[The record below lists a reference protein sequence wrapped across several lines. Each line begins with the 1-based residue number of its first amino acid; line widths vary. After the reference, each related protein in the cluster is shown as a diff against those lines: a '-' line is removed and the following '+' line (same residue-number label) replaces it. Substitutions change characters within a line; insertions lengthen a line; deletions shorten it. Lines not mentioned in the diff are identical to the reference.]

1 MTTTH
6 PVDTPTYV
14 RIRDLDPERGATHAA
29 DAIVCRADRLA
40 DALLESGWFTVQPD
54 LIAPELQRALLSG
67 ACTDGME
74 RTLDIAIEKLSV
86 GSATLPSMNTTTHLH
101 LVESTPTWRDLAD
114 QLSAS
119 DIAHLERVESNPGTT
134 ATPFGLRLTAER
146 MVRRA
151 QLAATFADVPPPADA
166 RDVGFWEDND
176 AEDGPERHF
185 WGTDRDANGIGVQ
198 IHGFQQADGRVSARH
213 ISVDCNMGDIDAAT
227 ARAVGSAFLAAA
239 DELDQL
245 QAAR

>member
-1 MTTTH
+1 MSTTH
-6 PVDTPTYV
+6 PVDTYV
-14 RIRDLDPERGATHAA
+14 RIRDLDPERRATHAA

-40 DALLESGWFTVQPD
+40 DALLESGWFAVLPD
-54 LIAPELQRALLSG
+54 LIAPELQRALLAG
-67 ACTDGME
+67 RCTDGME
-74 RTLDIAIEKLSV
+74 RSLDIEIEKLSE
-86 GSATLPSMNTTTHLH
+86 GNATLPSMNTTTHLH

-134 ATPFGLRLTAER
+134 ATPFGLRVDAER

-151 QLAATFADVPPPADA
+151 QLAAAFADVPPPADA

-176 AEDGPERHF
+176 EDGPERHF

-213 ISVDCNMGDIDAAT
+213 ISVDCNMGDLDAAT

-245 QAAR
+245 QVAR